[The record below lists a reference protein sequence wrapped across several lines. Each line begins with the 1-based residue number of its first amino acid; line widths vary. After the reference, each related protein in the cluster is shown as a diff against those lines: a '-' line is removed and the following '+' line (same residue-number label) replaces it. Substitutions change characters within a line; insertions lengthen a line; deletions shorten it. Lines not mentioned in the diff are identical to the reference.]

1 MLTYAPNIELLYT
14 QHPDYADR
22 IRAAAADGFTSVE
35 MWMTSTQDLSVLSA
49 TAKEVGVRISSVL
62 AEPRFTFTMPGV
74 DLNVFFN
81 GLKESIARAK
91 VLGAP
96 RVVLGSGMGFPG
108 KKRQAQLDEL
118 IKVFKDAA
126 VIAEAEGIQL
136 VLEPVNTRVDH
147 PGALLDRTEEAI
159 YIAKGVDSPNFKI
172 LYDIYHSSVEGE
184 DVIAMLRNH
193 SNLIGYIQLA
203 DCPGRGEPGAGKID
217 WEPILAE
224 VNASGY
230 TEVIGL
236 EYYPTKDTT
245 ESLTYLRSM

>member
-14 QHPDYADR
+14 QHTDYADR
-22 IRAAAADGFTSVE
+22 IRAAATDGFTSVE
-35 MWMTSTQDLSVLSA
+35 MWMTSTQDLSALSA
-49 TAKEVGVRISSVL
+49 AAKEVGVRFSSVL
-62 AEPRFTFTMPGV
+62 AEPRFSFTMPGV
-74 DLNVFFN
+74 DLNVFFD
-81 GLKESIARAK
+81 GLRESIARAK

-108 KKRQAQLDEL
+108 KKRPAQLDEL

-126 VIAEAEGIQL
+126 VIAEAEGIEL
-136 VLEPVNTRVDH
+136 ILEPVNTRVDH

-184 DVIAMLRNH
+184 DVLAMLKKH

-203 DCPGRGEPGAGKID
+203 DSPGRGEPGTGKID
-217 WEPILAE
+217 WQPILAA
-224 VNASGY
+224 VKASGY
-230 TEVIGL
+230 SEVIGL

-245 ESLTYLRSM
+245 ESLTYIRSI